1 MPSSPFLLLGRPR
14 AGTWLLA
21 LQLAIGVVLCLHA
34 WQAMEASQA
43 ARTRPSGIDETHLL
57 LVPWLQT
64 TAGNHVETADVLRVL
79 RTVPGVQTV
88 AATNQAPYG
97 NSAWSVHVWADERH
111 ASRPLVSTYLA
122 DERFFATLGITLS
135 RGRAFATTDYQDYTG
150 DQQRLH
156 ADPAPV
162 ILSAELA
169 RRLYGAADPL
179 GRTLQM
185 LPGKRLHVIGV
196 IDRIPLPAS
205 AHRRD
210 GTALVLPVRMTRAD
224 EAHFL
229 VRYAG
234 SADVVA
240 ARMRAALKEAYAGA
254 VIPAPEAMSTL
265 RKRASQDVLHRV
277 RASLAVCAAWWLL
290 TLGMLTLGG
299 HRWIQEHIQEFSL
312 RRAFGA
318 TALQLARRLRC
329 EYLLLAAIASALG
342 MACAA
347 WALPPLLPAWSPSA
361 PSAAS
366 LATIALWTV
375 VAVQSAAAW
384 PVRLTRRIPPHLVS
398 RSPSVRL

>member
-21 LQLAIGVVLCLHA
+21 LQLAIGVVLCLDA

-43 ARTRPSGIDETHLL
+43 RRSSPSGIDETNLL

-64 TAGNHVETADVLRVL
+64 KPGTHVDTADVLRVL
-79 RTVPGVQTV
+79 RTVPGVQAAT
-88 AATNQAPYG
+88 ATNQAPYG
-97 NSAWSVHVWADERH
+97 NSAWSVHVWADEAP

-122 DERFFATLGITLS
+122 DESFLATFGITLS

-162 ILSAELA
+162 ILSAALA
-169 RRLYGAADPL
+169 GRLYGATDPL

-196 IDRIPLPAS
+196 IDRMPLPAS

-210 GTALVLPVRMTRAD
+210 GTVLVLPVRMTRAD

-234 SADVVA
+234 NAGVVS
-240 ARMRAALKEAYAGA
+240 ARMHAALKGAYADA
-254 VIPAPEAMSTL
+254 VVPAPEAVSSL
-265 RKRASQDVLHRV
+265 RERASKDIRQRAS
-277 RASLAVCAAWWLL
+277 ASLAVCVAWWLL
-290 TLGMLTLGG
+290 TLGMLMLGG
-299 HRWIQEHIQEFSL
+299 HRWIQEHTQEFSL

-342 MACAA
+342 ACAA
-347 WALPPLLPAWSPSA
+347 WTLPRLLPTWSPSA

-366 LATIALWTV
+366 LAAIALWTI